1 MNNKYYQAYNNNSVL
16 TASKGELTLMLYNG
30 ALKFC
35 KQALETIESKDVV
48 GTHNALIKA
57 QNIIE
62 ELKIT
67 LDTKYPVADSIDKLY
82 TYILELLAQTN
93 AAKDTDKLNEAIYLI
108 TEFRDLWKQV
118 IAKQGKEKSCL

>member
-1 MNNKYYQAYNNNSVL
+1 MNNKYYQAYNNNAVL
-16 TASKGELTLMLYNG
+16 TASRGELTLMLYNG

-48 GTHNALIKA
+48 STHNALIKA

-62 ELKIT
+62 ELQIT
-67 LDTKYPVADSIDKLY
+67 LDSRYPVADSIDKLY
-82 TYILELLAQTN
+82 TYILELLAEAN
-93 AAKDTDKLNEAIYLI
+93 ARKDKDKLNEAIYLI

-118 IAKQGKEKSCL
+118 MAKQGKENSHV